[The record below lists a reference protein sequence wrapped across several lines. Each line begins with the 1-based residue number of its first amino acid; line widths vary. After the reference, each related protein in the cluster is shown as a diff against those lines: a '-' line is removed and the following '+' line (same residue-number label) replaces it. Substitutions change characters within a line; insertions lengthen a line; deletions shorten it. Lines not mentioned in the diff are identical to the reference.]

1 MNRQEIESRAR
12 GVVAAALDHP
22 LDRITPD
29 ASLIDDLGAESIDFL
44 DIAFRL
50 ETEFGIDIPED
61 EVWKGAFEGVPDD
74 ADAIAARLE
83 QLERERPDFAWDR
96 LGPHP
101 SRRELPRLI
110 TVRTV
115 VDYLERRLAPESAR
129 A

>member
-22 LDRITPD
+22 LDRVTLD

-50 ETEFGIDIPED
+50 ETEFGMEIPED
-61 EVWKGAFEGVPDD
+61 EIWKGAFDGVPDD
-74 ADAIAARLE
+74 ADAIAARLA
-83 QLERERPDFAWDR
+83 QLARERPGFAWDR
-96 LGPHP
+96 LGPRP

-115 VDYLERRLAPESAR
+115 VDYLERRLAPESAP